1 MVRRRAARTAAV
13 HHTAARAHRRAHA
26 ARPRQPR
33 EVAAPHSEL
42 CGVRGCARPLG
53 ALLPDPLELFGS
65 VCSQINDEE
74 IAEAEAFEEEMAG
87 ALEGM
92 PSPDPSTRSSSP
104 SEDGF
109 VGRRMGRRSNA
120 ALLSEEDE
128 EDEEDDEEPVP
139 APLGDRTNLP
149 DARPRAGDSHK
160 EDEIEVRRERLGWEV
175 RLGG

>member
-104 SEDGF
+104 SEDGLAEEYAKESSSVSCKRIF
-109 VGRRMGRRSNA
+109 IAMRGGATGETNSSPTA
-120 ALLSEEDE
+120 A
-128 EDEEDDEEPVP
+128 V
-139 APLGDRTNLP
+139 
-149 DARPRAGDSHK
+149 
-160 EDEIEVRRERLGWEV
+160 
-175 RLGG
+175 